1 MIVPVTRKEKLLNA
15 IATSSNVDFS
25 PRTREELF
33 LFKILGA
40 DVNAPTPITRKELLY
55 QHIID
60 GTIPTFEP
68 RTRLEKFIMVAA
80 GAELEL
86 PVVLT
91 REEYW
96 WAEIS
101 DSAYETITGA
111 IVHFISKRARAIKS
125 LIANISYTQDL
136 HGYSYPWPAG
146 GGKNKFNGTFLQGY
160 WAYANGTWVNSLNW
174 ITTEKIPCKAS
185 TSYTVSADAKMTRWQ
200 GFVWYD
206 SNGNFI
212 STDNLQSNVNIGLT
226 KTSPSNAAYLIFNI
240 AGYPNASD
248 TIAPSDVTHFQL
260 EEGSSSTAYAPYS
273 NICPIS
279 GWTGANVTRCGKNF
293 AEIDSAWIGR
303 SGTHNGITWR
313 FNEDGSMTLDGTKT
327 TSTASVLIWNLANA
341 ARISGTQSDN
351 KKHIPN
357 GDYFIYSGHNK
368 VVIQVYGS
376 NDENAGA
383 SNSYPIASGNLNPVG
398 FTINDTYKYNWI
410 RLNIG
415 GNAVFDNYTFYPM
428 VRLASDTGT
437 EQAPYTGATYSVTF
451 PSEAGTV
458 YGGTVDVTT
467 GKLTVTMAMRS
478 LNGTENW
485 AKHGSIASWFYVDTI
500 FDNCYV
506 NNSLSGFAISSQYTQ
521 TSYTNAPVLGN
532 GEFCIGLP
540 TNGIHNRIVIKDT
553 AYNTVAE
560 FKASLASNNVQICY
574 ELATQQT
581 YQLTPT
587 EVTTLLGE
595 NTIWADTGDVTVT
608 Y

>member
-1 MIVPVTRKEKLLNA
+1 MIVPITRKEKLLNA
-15 IATSSNVDFS
+15 IATNGNVDFV
-25 PRTREELF
+25 PKTREELF

-40 DVNAPTPITRKELLY
+40 DVNTPTPITRKELLY

-68 RTRLEKFIMVAA
+68 RTRLEKFIMAAA
-80 GAELEL
+80 GVGLEL

-101 DSAYETITGA
+101 DSAYKTITGA

-136 HGYSYPWPAG
+136 NGYSYPWPAG

-160 WAYANGTWVNSLNW
+160 WAYADGKWVNSPNW

-185 TSYTVSADAKMTRWQ
+185 TSYTVSADAKVTRWQ

-206 SNGNFI
+206 SNGDFI
-212 STDNLQSNVNIGLT
+212 STDNLNSNVNIGLT

-240 AGYPNASD
+240 AGYPGAND
-248 TIAPSDVTHFQL
+248 TIAPSDVTYFQL

-279 GWTGANVTRCGKNF
+279 GWTGANVYH
-293 AEIDSAWIGR
+293 
-303 SGTHNGITWR
+303 SGA
-313 FNEDGSMTLDGTKT
+313 D
-327 TSTASVLIWNLANA
+327 TSDAT
-341 ARISGTQSDN
+341 
-351 KKHIPN
+351 
-357 GDYFIYSGHNK
+357 
-368 VVIQVYGS
+368 
-376 NDENAGA
+376 
-383 SNSYPIASGNLNPVG
+383 
-398 FTINDTYKYNWI
+398 
-410 RLNIG
+410 
-415 GNAVFDNYTFYPM
+415 
-428 VRLASDTGT
+428 
-437 EQAPYTGATYSVTF
+437 TYSITF

-458 YGGTVDVTT
+458 YGGTLDVTN

-485 AKHGSIASWFYVDTI
+485 ASVTANGHTRQRVNSVLIGIKQITGGGQTPNLISDRYPTKTPNATYAGTVGITNQQNSEDLYIMDNRYDYVDSASDYKTWLST
-500 FDNCYV
+500 
-506 NNSLSGFAISSQYTQ
+506 NNLK
-521 TSYTNAPVLGN
+521 V
-532 GEFCIGLP
+532 
-540 TNGIHNRIVIKDT
+540 V
-553 AYNTVAE
+553 
-560 FKASLASNNVQICY
+560 Y
-574 ELATQQT
+574 ELAEPVT

-587 EVTTLLGE
+587 EVTTLLGD
-595 NTIWADTGDVTVT
+595 NTIWADTGDVSVT